1 MAEFKPLAYPVLILG
16 LLAVVLAKGC
26 SHIAEAREDAADAK
40 VQLAK
45 ADFDSEWMGDI
56 AELELE
62 KAAIQGGTIKLEG
75 DNKTKRV
82 SEIDKR
88 LTELRKDMNQQ
99 RRQLEAGK
107 WRKLQNKA
115 DTANARTDTGDY
127 WRAWLFVLGSLAI
140 VLALPI
146 IAAGGEGAERW
157 IALALLGILFVSFYL
172 GGVVW

>member
-1 MAEFKPLAYPVLILG
+1 
-16 LLAVVLAKGC
+16 
-26 SHIAEAREDAADAK
+26 
-40 VQLAK
+40 
-45 ADFDSEWMGDI
+45 MGDI

-62 KAAIQGGTIKLEG
+62 KAAIQDGTIKLEG